1 MHQLLSKAL
10 SKKEAEKVEV
20 QKELHELQIKSRDT
34 IPLGL
39 NLRDIDHDVVHNII
53 EDMEKNSIG
62 RCNHPYVY
70 GTLSDLLDTCQPLG
84 LICDHLVGQHENLAK
99 ESCNYC

>member
-10 SKKEAEKVEV
+10 SEKEAEKVEV
-20 QKELHELQIKSRDT
+20 QKELHELQIKSRD
-34 IPLGL
+34 INPLGL

-62 RCNHPYVY
+62 GCNHLRVY
-70 GTLSDLLDTCQPLG
+70 CMLPNLLDTCIQQQ
-84 LICDHLVGQHENLAK
+84 ILA
-99 ESCNYC
+99 